1 MEVTFDL
8 NFLAENDLYPNEYV
22 YMYCKHKQLSLPFRG
37 MKVNIK
43 RLEELGYLKIVSDE
57 HGKPKSTVLRQKFI
71 DLVEGSF
78 DRMFAELV
86 GTYPMKVGDPGNY
99 RVLHAA
105 DPTAKANAKAR
116 DRYRKVVDKDPQMHA
131 KIIRLLK
138 VQLEH
143 QREKLQYMQMLEVW
157 ISNRTW
163 EKWEGFEIEQDE
175 TRNTRVFN

>member
-1 MEVTFDL
+1 MEVTIDL

-22 YMYCKHKQLSLPFRG
+22 YLYSKYKQASLPFKG

-43 RLEELGYLKIVSDE
+43 RLEELGYLKIVSDD
-57 HGKPKSTVLRQKFI
+57 HGNPKSTVLRQKFI
-71 DLVEGSF
+71 DLVEGDV

-86 GTYPMKVGDPGNY
+86 GTYPMKVGNPGNY

-105 DPTAKANAKAR
+105 DPSAKANAKAK
-116 DRYRKVVDKDPQMHA
+116 DRYRKIVEKDPQLHS

-138 VQLEH
+138 VQLEN

-157 ISNRTW
+157 INNRTW
-163 EKWEGFEIEQDE
+163 EKWDGFKIEQDE
-175 TRNTRVFN
+175 SRNTRVFN